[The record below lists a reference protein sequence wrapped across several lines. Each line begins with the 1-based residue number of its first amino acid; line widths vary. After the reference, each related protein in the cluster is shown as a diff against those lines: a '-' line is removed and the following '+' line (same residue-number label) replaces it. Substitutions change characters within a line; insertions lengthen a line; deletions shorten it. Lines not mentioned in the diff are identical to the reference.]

1 MVDRLQHIF
10 IVTLAGFSAKI
21 KDKTKGRGVGR
32 MELKRLWVER
42 ERQPGEGVPGVFFLG
57 DAAELMPRLLE
68 KYRGSVQC
76 IYLDPPFTTGKRF
89 VLRTRV
95 GEKEWRSGNGSLMQT
110 AYQDNMPRD
119 AYMAMME
126 QVLRG
131 CRALLSDTGLIFM
144 HIDYRLHGHMRL
156 LMDRIFGEERLL
168 NEIVWAYQTGGRAR
182 RYFGRKHDIILLYSK
197 GPRYYFDLKSTGEV
211 RPGGRSNHM
220 KKHVDPDGR
229 VYRSIR
235 SGGKIYTYYDDEPV
249 YPGDV
254 WDDVSHLQQK
264 DPQRTGYDTQK
275 PMRLLERVIHCST
288 RPGDLVMDL
297 FAGSGTSLATA
308 LQLGRPFVG
317 ADNSPLSLYTVR
329 RRLADAPVEYMAQ
342 PSQGEPQVE
351 VRGWVGIGYYEVEMA
366 GYQVESGVS
375 ARSFVGLD
383 ALDSWALGYMRGGA
397 FCPMAAEYRSRTAPA
412 LGLRLRL
419 PVLTGAPVLRV
430 GDVLG
435 RFFYY
440 ELDEGGMGI

>member
-1 MVDRLQHIF
+1 
-10 IVTLAGFSAKI
+10 
-21 KDKTKGRGVGR
+21 

-42 ERQPGEGVPGVFFLG
+42 ERQPGEGAPGVFFLG

-68 KYRGSVQC
+68 NYRGGVQC
-76 IYLDPPFTTGKRF
+76 IYLDPPFATGKRF
-89 VLRTRV
+89 LMRTRV
-95 GEKEWRSGNGSLMQT
+95 GEKEWRTGNGSLMQT
-110 AYQDNMPRD
+110 AYQDNAP
-119 AYMAMME
+119 MAEYLQMME
-126 QVLRG
+126 TVLAG
-131 CRALLSDTGLIFM
+131 CRELLSESGLVFL

-156 LMDRIFGEERLL
+156 LMDRIFGEDRLL

-182 RYFGRKHDIILLYSK
+182 RYFGRKHDTILLYSK
-197 GPRYYFDLKSTGEV
+197 GPRYYFDLKATGEV

-220 KKHVDPDGR
+220 RKHVDPDGR

-254 WDDVSHLQQK
+254 WDDVSHMQQK

-275 PMRLLERVIHCST
+275 PLRLLERVIHCAT

-297 FAGSGTSLATA
+297 FAGSGTTLAA
-308 LQLGRPFVG
+308 AHQLGRPFVG
-317 ADNSPLSLYTVR
+317 VDSSPLSLYTVR
-329 RRLADAPVEYMAQ
+329 RRLAQAPMEYLAES
-342 PSQGEPQVE
+342 SQGEPSVE
-351 VRGWVGIGYYEVEMA
+351 VRGWVGIGYYEVELT

-375 ARSFVGLD
+375 ARSFAGMD
-383 ALDSWALGYMRGGA
+383 ALDSWALGYMRGGV
-397 FCPMAAEYRSRTAPA
+397 FCPMAAEYRARSAPA